1 MVLLGTHY
9 QACLRDLLKLGF
21 SQTNGRWLKKVTP
34 IFKKGTK
41 SDLNNYRPISVLPI
55 VTKIFEKIIVEQ
67 LYDYLNKNK
76 LLNNY
81 QCGFHSLHSTL
92 KALLETM
99 NNSSLNIDNGLLNG
113 ISFINLSKK
122 AFDTIDHQLFC
133 VSLQTKEEMSTLS
146 IG

>member
-1 MVLLGTHY
+1 M
-9 QACLRDLLKLGF
+9 
-21 SQTNGRWLKKVTP
+21 
-34 IFKKGTK
+34 
-41 SDLNNYRPISVLPI
+41 LPI
-55 VTKIFEKIIVEQ
+55 VSKIFEKKIIEQ

-113 ISFINLSKK
+113 ISFIDLSKK